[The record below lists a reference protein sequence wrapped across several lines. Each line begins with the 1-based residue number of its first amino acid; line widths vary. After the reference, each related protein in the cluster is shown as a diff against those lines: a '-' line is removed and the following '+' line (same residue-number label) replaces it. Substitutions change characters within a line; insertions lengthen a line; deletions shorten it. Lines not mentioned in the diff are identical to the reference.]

1 MTVVNIPAKST
12 PARMTLSM
20 IRTMPTAI
28 SLIDLLCSGD
38 CSWACPSSSTN
49 RPCASIMIPMPRARF
64 KSITIKVLIAVFAAS
79 EPPPSSAM
87 TTGMA
92 YMDSIHTAQAD
103 AFRAA
108 ADLFS
113 VPVIRSVCFFINVFI
128 RISFFVLWF
137 MSGRRREAF
146 RRRG

>member
-1 MTVVNIPAKST
+1 
-12 PARMTLSM
+12 
-20 IRTMPTAI
+20 
-28 SLIDLLCSGD
+28 
-38 CSWACPSSSTN
+38 
-49 RPCASIMIPMPRARF
+49 MIPMPRARF

-92 YMDSIHTAQAD
+92 YMDSIHTAQAY

-113 VPVIRSVCFFINVFI
+113 VPVIRSVCFFLNVFI
-128 RISFFVLWF
+128 RISFFVL
-137 MSGRRREAF
+137 
-146 RRRG
+146 